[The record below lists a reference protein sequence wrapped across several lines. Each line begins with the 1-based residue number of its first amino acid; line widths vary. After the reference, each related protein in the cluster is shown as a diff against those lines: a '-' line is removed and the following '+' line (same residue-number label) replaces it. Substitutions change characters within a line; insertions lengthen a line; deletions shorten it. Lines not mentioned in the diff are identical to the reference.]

1 MKISEL
7 VLQLPKSD
15 DVIITGHIHPDGDC
29 IGSTLALSLVLK
41 KYGYRTQVILEE
53 RSTIYSY
60 LPGFDAIKT
69 YEEFF
74 GESESG
80 IEGSYS
86 MIVMDSGDLSRIEPM
101 RTVFERATVTV
112 DVDHHDSNTFFG
124 DYNIVDVKA
133 SSTCELV
140 GILLGLANGP
150 DKNQIDLVLD
160 RDIATCLY
168 TGIIYDTG
176 VFKHSNTR
184 KETHL
189 VTSALL
195 EQGVDFN
202 FMINHLYF
210 RRSKK
215 SIIANKIALINI
227 EFHEAIKGVSTVVFY
242 QDLKENELIKSDTEM
257 IVSMLN
263 EIEDTYTSI
272 FFLEVREGEFK
283 VSFRSSSKVNVC
295 EVAKQ
300 FNGGGHIKA
309 AGCTVLG
316 SFSDVKEKVL
326 KELMSEYK
334 RNY

>member
-1 MKISEL
+1 MKINEMI
-7 VLQLPKSD
+7 QKLPKSD
-15 DVIITGHIHPDGDC
+15 EVIITGHIHPDGDC
-29 IGSTLALSLVLK
+29 IGSTLALSLVLE
-41 KYGYRTQVILEE
+41 KYGYRTRVVLEE

-60 LPGFDAIKT
+60 LPGFETIKT

-74 GESESG
+74 GLSPEG
-80 IEGSYS
+80 IEGSFS

-101 RTVFERATVTV
+101 RSVYERASLRI
-112 DVDHHDSNTFFG
+112 DIDHHDSNTYFG

-140 GILLGLANGP
+140 GLLIEVSDENS
-150 DKNQIDLVLD
+150 VLNH
-160 RDIATCLY
+160 DIATCLY

-189 VTSALL
+189 VTSALVA
-195 EQGVDFN
+195 QGIDFN

-215 SIIANKIALINI
+215 SIVANKIALMNI
-227 EFHEAIKGVSTVVFY
+227 EFHDAFKGVSTVISNN
-242 QDLKENELIKSDTEM
+242 DLMQNQLIKSDTEM

-263 EIEDTYTSI
+263 EIEDTFTSV

-283 VSFRSSSKVNVC
+283 VSFRSSSKMNVC

-300 FNGGGHIKA
+300 FEGGGHIKA
-309 AGCTVLG
+309 SGCTVFG
-316 SFSDVKEKVL
+316 EFTEVKEKVL
-326 KELMSEYK
+326 KELLSEYK